1 MERTVLKN
9 CTLHGEVVHLILEEG
24 KIRGISKEKGLSGVD
39 CAGLR
44 VIPGLIDV
52 HAHGCIG
59 LDTLDGNFEPMCAYL
74 ASQGTTSWLP
84 TTMTMDPESLIEVSE
99 KKRDFPGTQILGL
112 HLEGPY
118 ISPKYKGAQNIAYIK
133 APDFEELSRVKGVK
147 MVTLAPEWEGSEAFI
162 RRAVEKGIVISLGHT
177 DCDYDTAI
185 CAIDAGANCL
195 THTFN
200 AMNPIHHRRPG
211 PIGAASEKHIFAQII
226 CDGVHIH
233 RAVILMA
240 LKLFGTDR
248 LTLISDAIRP
258 AGLPDGTVSESGG
271 LPVVVRDGAVY
282 LKNEENTL
290 AGSGS
295 TLWRCVKCAVEMGIP
310 FDDAVTMASAT
321 PARLLGV
328 KKGKI
333 REGYDADLLLIDE
346 KMNIADVYIAGRR
359 FEK

>member
-1 MERTVLKN
+1 MEKTVLKN
-9 CTLHGEVVHLILEEG
+9 CKLHGEIVNLVLEEG
-24 KIRGISKEKGLSGVD
+24 KIKAVTKEKTLSGVD
-39 CAGLR
+39 CEGRR
-44 VIPGLIDV
+44 VIPGMIDV

-59 LDTLDGNFEPMCAYL
+59 MDTLDGNFEPMCEFL
-74 ASQGTTSWLP
+74 ARQGTTSWLP
-84 TTMTMDPESLIEVSE
+84 TTMTMDPDSLIAVSE

-147 MVTLAPEWEGSEAFI
+147 MVTLAPEWEGSEDFI
-162 RRAVEKGIVISLGHT
+162 RRATAAGIVITIGHT

-185 CAIDAGANCL
+185 RAIDAGANCL

-211 PIGAASEKHIFAQII
+211 PIPAASEKHIYAQII
-226 CDGVHIH
+226 CDGIHIH
-233 RAVILMA
+233 RAVILAA
-240 LKLFGTDR
+240 LKLFGADR

-258 AGLPDGTVSESGG
+258 AGLPEGTVSESGG

-282 LKNEENTL
+282 LKDEENTL

-295 TLWRCVKCAVEMGIP
+295 TLFRCVKCAVGMGID
-310 FDDAVTMASAT
+310 FDTAVTMATKT

-328 KKGKI
+328 NKGEI
-333 REGYDADLLLIDE
+333 REGFDADLLLIDDD
-346 KMNIADVYIAGRR
+346 MNIDSVYIAGRR
-359 FEK
+359 F